1 MNGPWATEED
11 LAPASRGSAS
21 ANPSSME
28 TRGLFHPLLP
38 AAVVIGPISIFA
50 LGLVW
55 FYVSSVALA
64 VPADQL
70 NTPILQAIKVLIG
83 LSAAALAAIL
93 GLVIWI
99 AWRLTIG
106 LRKLAAAGANAGE
119 TQSANHPVGTA
130 PDPRAETGRLL
141 AEAVAE
147 AERREAHL
155 RSILA
160 TVPSAMIVINGKGL
174 IQSFSAAAE
183 RMFGYQPDEI
193 IGRNV
198 SVLMPEPDRGA
209 HDGYIERYHAT
220 GERRIIGKARVV
232 NGLRKDGSRFPVEL
246 HVGEADVGG
255 ETLFTGFLRDQ
266 TEKQRIEQE
275 LRQTQKMEAIGKL
288 TGGVAHDFNNLL
300 TVIKGNLE
308 MLETRLDGRHGD
320 LMTDAQEAADL
331 ASHLTAS
338 LLAFGRRMPLN
349 PVLSDAGQ
357 VVTAAGDL
365 LRRTLGETISVRTTI
380 QTGCRTVIDAAQLQ
394 NAILNLA
401 INARDA
407 MPDGGTLAIEVS
419 RAELDQDYAEVYP
432 EVVPGRYVLIMVTDT
447 GTGMSAD
454 IKERAFEPF
463 FTTKPHGSGTG
474 LGLSSVYGFVKQSG
488 GHISLYSEPGIG
500 TTVRIYLPHARQEN
514 RESLQQKEHPATLPF
529 GNGERILVVEDD
541 ERVRRVTVARL
552 RALRY
557 EVVQASNGP
566 EAVEVLK
573 DRTDLDLVFTDMVMP
588 GGMSGADLAT
598 VARQLHPALP
608 FLFTSGYAEPDTIR
622 SIEADSGR
630 WLRKPYSA
638 ADLALTLRQTF
649 EAGQLLGIAEF
660 NCGRVWR

>member
-1 MNGPWATEED
+1 MTGPSATEED
-11 LAPASRGSAS
+11 LANAPRGSGA
-21 ANPSSME
+21 ANPSSREM
-28 TRGLFHPLLP
+28 RGLLHPLVL
-38 AAVVIGPISIFA
+38 AAIFIVPISIFA

-55 FYVSSVALA
+55 FYVSSVAVA

-70 NTPILQAIKVLIG
+70 NTPILQAIKVLIALG
-83 LSAAALAAIL
+83 AAALAVIL

-99 AWRLTIG
+99 AWRLTNVI
-106 LRKLAAAGANAGE
+106 RRPAAASASPGEMQPAG
-119 TQSANHPVGTA
+119 PDGTS
-130 PDPRAETGRLL
+130 PDPKTDIGRLL

-183 RMFGYQPDEI
+183 RMFGYRPDDI

-198 SVLMPEPDRGA
+198 SALMPEPDRGA

-232 NGLRKDGSRFPVEL
+232 TGLRKDGSRFPVEL

-255 ETLFTGFLRDQ
+255 ERLFTGFLRDQ
-266 TEKQRIEQE
+266 TERQRIEQE

-308 MLETRLDGRHGD
+308 MLEIRLEGNHGD

-380 QTGCRTVIDAAQLQ
+380 QSGCRTVIDAAQLQ

-407 MPDGGTLAIEVS
+407 MPDGGTLAIEVL
-419 RAELDQDYAEVYP
+419 RAELDEDYAEVYP
-432 EVVPGRYVLIMVTDT
+432 EVAPGRYVLIMVTDT
-447 GTGMSAD
+447 GTGMPVET
-454 IKERAFEPF
+454 KEHAFEPF

-488 GHISLYSEPGIG
+488 GHISLYSELGIG
-500 TTVRIYLPHARQEN
+500 TTVRIYLPQALQEN
-514 RESLQQKEHPATLPF
+514 RENGQQKELPATLPC

-552 RALRY
+552 GALRY
-557 EVVQASNGP
+557 KVIQASSGP
-566 EAVEVLK
+566 AAVEVLR

-588 GGMSGADLAT
+588 GGMNGADLAA

-608 FLFTSGYAEPDTIR
+608 VLFTSGYAEPDTIR
-622 SIEADSGR
+622 SIGADRGR
-630 WLRKPYSA
+630 WLGKPYSA
-638 ADLALTLRQTF
+638 ADLAVTLRQIF
-649 EAGQLLGIAEF
+649 EAG
-660 NCGRVWR
+660 